1 MEEGAKHVFHQ
12 GLECCRCIGIAEWHH
27 QELEVPVMRAKRR
40 LGDVLKVH
48 AHLVVPRMKVKI
60 GEEAC
65 PMELVEELVNH
76 RDRELAFGS
85 LGVESS
91 IVDAELP

>member
-1 MEEGAKHVFHQ
+1 MEEGAKHIVHQ
-12 GLECCRCIGIAEWHH
+12 SLECCRCIGVAEWHH
-27 QELEVPVMRAKRR
+27 QELEMPVMRAKRR

-48 AHLVVPRMKVKI
+48 AHLVVPQMKLKL

-65 PMELVEELVNH
+65 PKELVEELVNQ
-76 RDRELAFGS
+76 RDRELVFGG